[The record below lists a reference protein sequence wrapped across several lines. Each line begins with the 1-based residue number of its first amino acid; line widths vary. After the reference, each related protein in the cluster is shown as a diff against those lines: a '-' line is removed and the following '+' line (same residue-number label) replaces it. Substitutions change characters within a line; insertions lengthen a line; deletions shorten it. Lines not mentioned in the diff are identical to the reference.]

1 VRGLIGT
8 RSPSGGVEMR
18 AVAYGRALAL
28 SPIYDTHSEGFSYS
42 SPRWL
47 LRLLPADDESRQIIF
62 SLARRRLLNFR
73 PDGTKRLFRQHRPKC
88 DIGIVANTAPANDV
102 EKSGPAAR
110 GARMRGRQFILAGEP
125 HPSDWRTKLLTI
137 LQNSVVAV
145 NMGI

>member
-1 VRGLIGT
+1 
-8 RSPSGGVEMR
+8 MR

-73 PDGTKRLFRQHRPKC
+73 PDGTRDFFDSIDPNATSALWPTPLPQTMWKSP
-88 DIGIVANTAPANDV
+88 APPLEEHV
-102 EKSGPAAR
+102 
-110 GARMRGRQFILAGEP
+110 
-125 HPSDWRTKLLTI
+125 
-137 LQNSVVAV
+137 
-145 NMGI
+145 